1 MTTTIITLVC
11 WLVVLV
17 CVVVNY
23 KITVRL
29 LDENSELRDRNGVL
43 EVANQVNK
51 QSIEFINQLL
61 EEKEGDSKPESTN
74 DHKEEIIRMKAE
86 WKTLNEISYAT
97 GCSDSA
103 ISKAYSKRKKA
114 WEC

>member
-61 EEKEGDSKPESTN
+61 EEKDEEVKPESTN